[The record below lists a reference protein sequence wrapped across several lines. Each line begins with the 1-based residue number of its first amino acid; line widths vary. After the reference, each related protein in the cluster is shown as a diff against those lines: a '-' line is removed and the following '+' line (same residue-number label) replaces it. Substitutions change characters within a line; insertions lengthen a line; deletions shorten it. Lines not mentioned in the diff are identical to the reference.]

1 MVIVT
6 PVPGVRLVGFVVGVV
21 AVRNRGQE
29 PSSAVAEV
37 KDDGAAAVRH
47 VAATDDGGSASASGG
62 ACVKCQLPDFTELA
76 ADLNHAVVN
85 ISSSSKGDRGGDGGD
100 QGGGNGGGG
109 GGSPR
114 FHGGPRGQMPP
125 GFPPGGGGGGG
136 QGQDPREFW
145 EPFERFFGPMPRQRR
160 APERSLGSGFIF
172 DPAGYILTN
181 NHVVEN
187 ADEIKVKLNSGEE
200 MTAELVGRDPKTD
213 LAVLKID
220 AKKDLPTIPFGDSD
234 KVKVGEW
241 VMAIGNPFG
250 LEFSVT
256 AGIVSAKGRFIGQG
270 NYDDFLQTDAPINPG
285 NSGGPL
291 LDLNG
296 RVVGINTSIFSRS
309 GGNIGIGFAIPINL
323 AKDLI
328 PQLREKGKVT
338 RGWIGVMIQKVTP
351 EIADSLGLKASRGA
365 LVADVV
371 KGGPAEEAGI
381 KVGDVIVSFDGHD
394 VKESTELPTLVAREK
409 IGQEVPVVVM
419 RDGQQENVSIKIAEM
434 KDEEEQVA
442 TGESEAF
449 GLTVQNL
456 TPEIAESL
464 GINVDVAGVL
474 VSGVDPG
481 SPADD
486 AGLRRGDVIVEV
498 NRKPVKDVDAYKKE
512 LKATGEGKS
521 VLMLVRR
528 GENTVFLALKP
539 PAN

>member
-1 MVIVT
+1 MRSVLKVIVLL
-6 PVPGVRLVGFVVGVV
+6 LVGFVVGVV
-21 AVRNRGQE
+21 AVRNRGPE
-29 PSSAVAEV
+29 PTQAVATAQESGTALRTGAV
-37 KDDGAAAVRH
+37 EGGDGRAA
-47 VAATDDGGSASASGG
+47 GSSGG
-62 ACVKCQLPDFTELA
+62 ACVTCTLPDFTVLA
-76 ADLNHAVVN
+76 ADLSDAVVN
-85 ISSSSKGDRGGDGGD
+85 ISSSSKGEREGDRS
-100 QGGGNGGGG
+100 GGNG

-114 FHGGPRGQMPP
+114 FHGGPRGQMP
-125 GFPPGGGGGGG
+125 GFPPGGP
-136 QGQDPREFW
+136 GQDPREFW
-145 EPFERFFGPMPRQRR
+145 EPFERFFGPMPRRR
-160 APERSLGSGFIF
+160 APERSLGSGVIF

-181 NHVVEN
+181 NHVVEG
-187 ADEIKVKLNSGEE
+187 ADEIKVKLTSGEE
-200 MTAELVGRDPKTD
+200 LIAELVGRDPKTD

-220 AKKDLPTIPFGDSD
+220 AKKDLPTIPFGDSEA
-234 KVKVGEW
+234 VRVGEW

-250 LEFSVT
+250 LDFSVT

-291 LDLNG
+291 LDMNG

-323 AKDLI
+323 AKELI
-328 PQLREKGKVT
+328 PQLREKGRVT

-351 EIADSLGLKASRGA
+351 EIADSLGLSASRGA

-371 KGGPAEEAGI
+371 KGGPAEQAGI
-381 KVGDVIVSFDGHD
+381 KVGDVIVTFDGQD

-409 IGQEVPVVVM
+409 IGQDVPVVVM
-419 RDGQQENVSIKIAEM
+419 RDGKEETVRITIAEM
-434 KDEEEQVA
+434 KDDEEQIA
-442 TGESEAF
+442 SGASAAY

-464 GINVDVAGVL
+464 GINIDVQGVL
-474 VSGVDPG
+474 VSGVEPG

-498 NRKPVKDVDAYKKE
+498 NRKPVKDVDAYQSE
-512 LKATGEGKS
+512 MKAADAGKS

-539 PAN
+539 PAG

>member
-1 MVIVT
+1 MRSVLKVIVLL
-6 PVPGVRLVGFVVGVV
+6 LVGFVVGVV

-29 PSSAVAEV
+29 QPTALATAQESGGASRSAPAGGGREPASSV
-37 KDDGAAAVRH
+37 
-47 VAATDDGGSASASGG
+47 GG
-62 ACVKCQLPDFTELA
+62 ACVTCTLPDFTGLA
-76 ADLNHAVVN
+76 EDLSHAVVN
-85 ISSSSKGDRGGDGGD
+85 ISSSSKGERQGQGPGGNGDGGD
-100 QGGGNGGGG
+100 GR
-109 GGSPR
+109 R
-114 FHGGPRGQMPP
+114 FHGNPRGQMP
-125 GFPPGGGGGGG
+125 GFPGAP
-136 QGQDPREFW
+136 GQDPREFW
-145 EPFERFFGPMPRQRR
+145 EPFERFFGPMPRRR
-160 APERSLGSGFIF
+160 MPERSLGSGFIF

-213 LAVLKID
+213 IAVLKID

-234 KVKVGEW
+234 AVKVGEW

-291 LDLNG
+291 LDLQG

-323 AKDLI
+323 AKELI
-328 PQLREKGKVT
+328 PQLREKGRVT

-351 EIADSLGLKASRGA
+351 EIAESLGLSASRGA

-371 KGGPAEEAGI
+371 KGGPAEAAGI

-419 RDGQQENVSIKIAEM
+419 RDGKEEAVTIRIAEM

-442 TGESEAF
+442 SGESEAY

-464 GINVDVAGVL
+464 GIGVDVQGVL
-474 VSGVDPG
+474 VSGVEPG
-481 SPADD
+481 SPADE

-498 NRKPVKDVDAYKKE
+498 NRKPVKDVDAYSKE
-512 LKATGEGKS
+512 MKGAGPGKS
-521 VLMLVRR
+521 VLLLVRR

-539 PAN
+539 PTG

>member
-1 MVIVT
+1 MRSVLKVIVLL
-6 PVPGVRLVGFVVGVV
+6 LVGFVVGVV
-21 AVRNRGQE
+21 AVRNRGPE
-29 PSSAVAEV
+29 PTQAVATAQES
-37 KDDGAAAVRH
+37 GAAVRP
-47 VAATDDGGSASASGG
+47 VEGGEGRAAGSSGGS
-62 ACVKCQLPDFTELA
+62 CVTCTLPDFTVLA
-76 ADLNHAVVN
+76 ANLSDAVVN
-85 ISSSSKGDRGGDGGD
+85 ISSSSKGEREGDRS
-100 QGGGNGGGG
+100 GGNG

-114 FHGGPRGQMPP
+114 FHGGPRGQMP
-125 GFPPGGGGGGG
+125 GMPPGGP
-136 QGQDPREFW
+136 GQDPREFW
-145 EPFERFFGPMPRQRR
+145 EPFERFFGPMPRRR

-181 NHVVEN
+181 NHVVEG
-187 ADEIKVKLNSGEE
+187 ADEIKVKLTSGEE
-200 MTAELVGRDPKTD
+200 LIAELVGRDPKTD
-213 LAVLKID
+213 LAVVKID
-220 AKKDLPTIPFGDSD
+220 AKKDLPTLPFGNSES
-234 KVKVGEW
+234 VKVGEW

-250 LEFSVT
+250 LDFSVT

-296 RVVGINTSIFSRS
+296 RVIGINTSIFSRS

-328 PQLREKGKVT
+328 PQLREKGRVT

-351 EIADSLGLKASRGA
+351 EIADSLGLSASRGA

-371 KGGPAEEAGI
+371 KGGPAEQAGI
-381 KVGDVIVSFDGHD
+381 KVGDVIVTFDGQD

-409 IGQEVPVVVM
+409 IGQAVPVVVM
-419 RDGQQENVSIKIAEM
+419 RDGKEENVSITIAEM
-434 KDEEEQVA
+434 KDDEEQIA
-442 TGESEAF
+442 TGASEAY

-464 GINVDVAGVL
+464 GINIDVQGVL
-474 VSGVDPG
+474 VSGVEPG

-498 NRKPVKDVDAYKKE
+498 NRKPVKDVDTYQNE
-512 LKATGEGKS
+512 MKATDAGKS

-539 PAN
+539 PAG